1 MASELTK
8 EVSKRKI
15 DPFTTFVPFGCVL
28 ALCAYFVLAPEN
40 STNALE
46 VIRSFLGDKC
56 GVYYLVIGLGFTLAF
71 VFQDR
76 QAHDWQEGRKA
87 EIRFLC
93 MGSNGL
99 HMRTGIGHPVLF
111 FL

>member
-56 GVYYLVIGLGFTLAF
+56 GVYYLSGW
-71 VFQDR
+71 DNR
-76 QAHDWQEGRKA
+76 
-87 EIRFLC
+87 
-93 MGSNGL
+93 GL
-99 HMRTGIGHPVLF
+99 HDARRESRRL
-111 FL
+111 